1 MNDNYMI
8 EDLLV
13 KHLLGETNAQEDKY
27 VQDWLE
33 AAAENKKHFAQLKLI
48 WNSSK
53 KFTAETTIDENDAW
67 QRLQQRIAYEEAGK
81 KKTIVFKPSYIRI
94 AAGLLLLIAIGW
106 SYFTWNRSPEMLVVQ
121 SQEEVLTQTLPDG
134 SVVTLNK
141 NSSVQYPE
149 EFKGNERNVQ
159 LSGEAF
165 FDVAPDKSKPFII
178 AANQSRIK
186 VVGTS
191 FNVRSSAERTEV
203 IVATGVVEVS
213 KNENSVVL
221 NPNESAVV
229 WADRNDPVKQKNED
243 QLYNYYRTKEFVC
256 NGTPLY
262 RLVDVL
268 NQAYGKNIVIA
279 NNKLSN
285 LPLTA
290 TFHDESL
297 EKILL
302 VIGETFNIT
311 VERDQNQIRLK

>member
-1 MNDNYMI
+1 MNDNYII

-33 AAAENKKHFAQLKLI
+33 EAAENKKHFEQLKLI
-48 WNSSK
+48 WNSSEK
-53 KFTAETTIDENDAW
+53 LIAETTLDENDAW
-67 QRLQQRIAYEEAGK
+67 ERLQQRITNEEASK
-81 KKTIVFKPSYIRI
+81 KKSIAFRPSYIRI
-94 AAGLLLLIAIGW
+94 AAGLLLLIAVGW
-106 SYFTWNRSPEMLVVQ
+106 SYFTWNRSPEMLVLQ
-121 SQEEVLTQTLPDG
+121 SQDQVLTQTLPDG

-149 EFKGNERNVQ
+149 EFKGNERHVQ

-165 FDVAPDKSKPFII
+165 FDVAADKAKPFII

-191 FNVRSSAERTEV
+191 FNVRSSAQRTEV

-213 KNENSVVL
+213 KNESSVVL
-221 NPNESAVV
+221 NPNESAIVS
-229 WADRNDPVKQKNED
+229 ADRNDPVKQRNED

-279 NNKLSN
+279 NRKLSN

-311 VERDQNQIRLK
+311 VERDQDQIRLK